1 MHGEHISHHSLSH
14 ALTDYAHVVHLPVMI
29 THIGGSSDRNST
41 LIFMVCLCRLSFSS
55 VDIGFQ
61 FLNIHCRSNNCLR
74 YNYTTCITHFTCL
87 LEMKFHCNIPS
98 VSYRTLLDSVC
109 DQC

>member
-61 FLNIHCRSNNCLR
+61 FLNIHCRESIHSKLR
-74 YNYTTCITHFTCL
+74 LHRGDYRSAPLFIRKHELKRKPYNQ
-87 LEMKFHCNIPS
+87 EK
-98 VSYRTLLDSVC
+98 
-109 DQC
+109 